1 MLKSIRDVTEERRMQ
16 EKLKYLAT
24 TDSLSGLYNRAEF
37 MNLARNEF
45 TLAKKNNVELS
56 LLIMDLDNFKT
67 INDTFGHAAGDEIIR
82 EIGTIIKTSFRKTDI
97 PGRIGGEEFA
107 VVLKNSSL
115 EEAKIVAEKV
125 REIVSRRKVIYG
137 EQEISLTVSIGVA
150 AIRGITND
158 INDIEDILK
167 MADDALYKAKAQGRN
182 CVVTLESGVEVTE

>member
-1 MLKSIRDVTEERRMQ
+1 M
-16 EKLKYLAT
+16 
-24 TDSLSGLYNRAEF
+24 
-37 MNLARNEF
+37 
-45 TLAKKNNVELS
+45 
-56 LLIMDLDNFKT
+56 
-67 INDTFGHAAGDEIIR
+67 
-82 EIGTIIKTSFRKTDI
+82 
-97 PGRIGGEEFA
+97 
-107 VVLKNSSL
+107 VLKNSSL